1 MPLEVIS
8 DFQGCFFAQKNKDNL
23 SIGCLLGEGIFTMG
37 LAKII

>member
-1 MPLEVIS
+1 MPLDIGF
-8 DFQGCFFAQKNKDNL
+8 DFQGHFPYAQKKDNQ